1 MVVLHA
7 VLGVLCYF
15 VLEQRWYFIGSQ
27 VIIALSLYLSLR
39 FFYLID
45 RRYRHL
51 IDSITDFELQDPNSR
66 IVATGSSDLDVLI
79 RKYNTLLENIRQER
93 IRLEGQGQFLE
104 ELIASSHVGVIIT
117 DIDGRVTEA
126 NPAAAT
132 FLNTTAEAMWGQ
144 VISAYRLDGG
154 SRGITLTINN
164 RRLKWSQSKVRYK
177 GFYRQFVVLED
188 LTAELLQSE
197 KEAYGR
203 VIRMM
208 SHEVNNSTGAVN
220 SILQT
225 LGDVAVLEQMDESFI
240 EAIAVARERNQ
251 NLGRFVANFAS
262 VIRVYQPQKQ
272 PVALVELAEK
282 AAKLVQFEAAQH
294 RIVCEVVN
302 HAPANA
308 TVLID
313 PIQIEQVLNN
323 VVKNAMES
331 IGEDGRITLTIAA
344 SGRGFEVAD
353 TGAGISADT
362 SRLVQEA
369 LFYSSKSN
377 GQGIGLMLTREILR
391 LHDTHFTLATD
402 GDGITRFR
410 VDF

>member
-15 VLEQRWYFIGSQ
+15 VLEQRWYFIGAQ
-27 VIIALSLYLSLR
+27 LIIAVSLYLSLR
-39 FFYLID
+39 FFYLVD

-79 RKYNTLLENIRQER
+79 SKYNTLLENIRQER

-117 DIDGRVTEA
+117 DIDGRVTEV

-132 FLNTTAEAMWGQ
+132 FLNTTPEAMWGQ

-154 SRGITLTINN
+154 SRGNTLTINN

-225 LGDVAVLEQMDESFI
+225 LGDVAELEQMDESFI

-282 AAKLVQFEAAQH
+282 AAKLVQFEAAQR

-302 HAPANA
+302 HAPAHA

-323 VVKNAMES
+323 VVKNAIES
-331 IGEDGRITLTIAA
+331 IGEDGRIILTIDA

-353 TGAGISADT
+353 TGAGISDET

-391 LHDTHFTLATD
+391 LHGTHFSLATD

>member
-1 MVVLHA
+1 MDKPIAQQTLKKKRIRTAFRFGLFVFLLIAGWRLTTLALAPKIEMRDLVVA
-7 VLGVLCYF
+7 SV
-15 VLEQRWYFIGSQ
+15 EQGDVMQTLTASGT
-27 VIIALSLYLSLR
+27 VVPA
-39 FFYLID
+39 
-45 RRYRHL
+45 
-51 IDSITDFELQDPNSR
+51 FEYTINAPVVSE
-66 IVATGSSDLDVLI
+66 I
-79 RKYNTLLENIRQER
+79 KHIRQER

-117 DIDGRVTEA
+117 DIDGRVTEV

-132 FLNTTAEAMWGQ
+132 FLNTTPEAMWGQ
-144 VISAYRLDGG
+144 VISAYRLDGD
-154 SRGITLTINN
+154 SRGNTLTINN

-282 AAKLVQFEAAQH
+282 TTKLVQFEAAQR

-302 HAPANA
+302 HAPAHA

-331 IGEDGRITLTIAA
+331 IGEDGRIILTIAA

-353 TGAGISADT
+353 TGAGISYET

-402 GDGITRFR
+402 GEGITRFR